1 MDINHYIKKHLFFI
15 VAGIIL
21 VLVCVIGISIIGYSF
36 MQKKEVKVATWNVKR
51 CEYQMMRRHTELLK
65 ILIEKDCDI
74 IALQEAGLDFYSLID
89 NDKFKKYQYTSYCEG
104 LIVLS
109 KYPIITQKCNF
120 DISLQCRPILIVDIL
135 YNDKI
140 LRVIDVHLDSFKIYK
155 NIRFKQ
161 IEYLKKQINCE
172 NVIVLGDFNIND
184 ADPENEKLDEILID
198 SWKAL
203 YFDDKGYTW
212 NKEKNYL
219 ARVSSAW
226 DDPNERIDRIF
237 VNHAEWLDS
246 MELLGTEPIDDN
258 LWPSDHFGLLGVFKI

>member
-1 MDINHYIKKHLFFI
+1 MKRKQCKDFLYS
-15 VAGIIL
+15 
-21 VLVCVIGISIIGYSF
+21 IGF
-36 MQKKEVKVATWNVKR
+36 
-51 CEYQMMRRHTELLK
+51 
-65 ILIEKDCDI
+65 IEKESNYFHSD
-74 IALQEAGLDFYSLID
+74 L
-89 NDKFKKYQYTSYCEG
+89 
-104 LIVLS
+104 
-109 KYPIITQKCNF
+109 
-120 DISLQCRPILIVDIL
+120 VDV
-135 YNDKI
+135 D
-140 LRVIDVHLDSFKIYK
+140 LRDDDG
-155 NIRFKQ
+155 
-161 IEYLKKQINCE
+161 C
-172 NVIVLGDFNIND
+172 DFNIND

-219 ARVSSAW
+219 ARMSSAW